1 MFCAKNNSVFYE
13 KHDIILSIWIFIRIG
28 HIVIK
33 RQEFENSYE
42 IYKDACLGQ

>member
-1 MFCAKNNSVFYE
+1 MFCTKNKNVFHE
-13 KHDIILSIWIFIRIG
+13 KHDIILGIWIFVDIS